1 MILVTGGSGV
11 VGAQVIRELVGQKL
25 AVRATKRSSSDISWT
40 SDINHSIDWVECDI
54 LDLLS
59 LDKAFEGVTH
69 VVHCAAIISF
79 DNSIDPQMHQVNIE
93 GTQNILALCQ
103 KHNIK
108 KLVYISSVAALGRA
122 AKANTISENTKWESS
137 SLNTAYA
144 SSKYLAELEVWRA
157 QEEGLSTVILNPSV
171 IIGPGNWKS
180 SSLHLFAHVKKEN
193 PLYPIGSINY
203 VDVRDVA
210 NITNHFLFDA
220 TQGER
225 FILNAGLV
233 SYKTLFGLI
242 AKSLN
247 KKAPS
252 LKISPP
258 LAIFVAYVLR
268 IIRFFTGIKFNI
280 TKEAVKLSQLSV
292 LFSAK
297 KVEETLNYKFKRVE
311 DSIQWT
317 SKQLKNK
324 VLNP

>member
-11 VGAQVIRELVGQKL
+11 VGAQVIKKLVGQKL
-25 AVRATKRSSSDISWT
+25 AVRATKRSTSDISWT
-40 SDINHSIDWVECDI
+40 NDINNSIDWVVCDI

-59 LDKAFEGVTH
+59 LDKAFEGITH
-69 VVHCAAIISF
+69 VVHCAAIVSF
-79 DNSIDPQMHQVNIE
+79 DNSIDSKMHLVNIE
-93 GTQNILALCQ
+93 GTKNILTFCQ
-103 KHNIK
+103 KNNVK

-122 AKANTISENTKWESS
+122 TNATSIAENTKWESS

-144 SSKYLAELEVWRA
+144 NSKYLAELEVWRA

-171 IIGPGNWKS
+171 IIGPGNWSS
-180 SSLHLFAHVKKEN
+180 SSLNLFAHVKKGN

-210 NITNHFLFDA
+210 NITNHFLFNA

-225 FILNAGLV
+225 FVLNAGLIL
-233 SYKTLFGLI
+233 YKTFFELI

-258 LAIFVAYVLR
+258 LAIFAAYILR
-268 IIRFFTGIKFNI
+268 IVRFFTGIKFNI

-317 SKQLKNK
+317 CKQLKSK
-324 VLNP
+324 SLNP

>member
-11 VGAQVIRELVGQKL
+11 VGAQVIKKLIEQKI

-40 SDINHSIDWVECDI
+40 SDINNSIEWVECDI
-54 LDLLS
+54 LDLPT
-59 LDKAFEGVTH
+59 LDKSFEGITH
-69 VVHCAAIISF
+69 VVHCAAIVSF
-79 DNSIDPQMHQVNIE
+79 NNSIDSQMHQVNIE
-93 GTQNILALCQ
+93 GTKNILALCQ
-103 KHNIK
+103 KHNVK

-122 AKANTISENTKWESS
+122 SNATIISENTKWEYS

-144 SSKYLAELEVWRA
+144 NSKYLAELEVWRA

-171 IIGPGNWKS
+171 IIGPGNWNS
-180 SSLHLFAHVKKEN
+180 SSLHLFAYVKKEK

-210 NITNHFLFDA
+210 KITNHFLFDA

-225 FILNAGLV
+225 FILNAGLL
-233 SYKTLFGLI
+233 SYKNLFSLI
-242 AKSLN
+242 AKNLN

-252 LKISPP
+252 LRISPP
-258 LAIFVAYVLR
+258 LAIFVAYILR

-292 LFSAK
+292 LFSSK
-297 KVEETLNYKFKRVE
+297 KIEKTLSYKFRPVE

-317 SKQLKNK
+317 CKQLENK
-324 VLNP
+324 SLNP